1 MRRPYG
7 AFSNRDLRK
16 RAGNQRV
23 PGEQGASVKILRHI
37 GAVIGIAV
45 LCIAFPAT
53 PASAQSVTDDQVK
66 AAYIFNF
73 AKFIEWPSQV
83 FAAKD
88 APMNFCVLGRSP
100 VVDEL
105 DSSIGGKSVNGHT
118 IMVKHLHGPDEIKD
132 CHLIFLA
139 ASAGK
144 QQQKLIQA
152 AKGSAVLLVAE
163 TPGFAR
169 SGGTINFITESGRLL
184 FEVNVNAAESAHLR
198 ISSKLLALARIV
210 SPGEER
216 QGQQ

>member
-1 MRRPYG
+1 VRT
-7 AFSNRDLRK
+7 
-16 RAGNQRV
+16 
-23 PGEQGASVKILRHI
+23 LRHI
-37 GAVIGIAV
+37 EAAVHIAV
-45 LCIAFPAT
+45 LCLAFPAT
-53 PASAQSVTDDQVK
+53 AGWGQSVTDDQVK

-73 AKFIEWPSQV
+73 AKFIEWPPQV
-83 FAAKD
+83 FSASG
-88 APMNFCVLGRSP
+88 APMTFCVLGRSP

-105 DSSIGGKSVNGHT
+105 DSSMGGKSINGHT
-118 IMVKHLHGPDEIKD
+118 IMVKHLHAPDEIKD

-184 FEVNVNAAESAHLR
+184 FEVNINAAESAHLK

-210 SPGEER
+210 SPTEER
-216 QGQQ
+216 VGQL

>member
-1 MRRPYG
+1 M
-7 AFSNRDLRK
+7 
-16 RAGNQRV
+16 
-23 PGEQGASVKILRHI
+23 LRHV
-37 GAVIGIAV
+37 GTLIGIAG
-45 LCIAFPAT
+45 LCFAFSAAPV
-53 PASAQSVTDDQVK
+53 SAQSVTDDQVK

-73 AKFIEWPSQV
+73 AKFIEWPPQV
-83 FAAKD
+83 FTAKES
-88 APMNFCVLGRSP
+88 PMNFCVLGRSP

-118 IMVKHLHGPDEIKD
+118 IMIKHLRGPDEIKD

-144 QQQKLIQA
+144 QQQKLIEA
-152 AKGSAVLLVAE
+152 AKGLPVLLVAE

-184 FEVNVNAAESAHLR
+184 FEVNINAAESAHLK

-210 SPGEER
+210 SPAEER
-216 QGQQ
+216 QAQR

>member
-1 MRRPYG
+1 MQRPYG
-7 AFSNRDLRK
+7 AFSDRDSRQ
-16 RAGNQRV
+16 RANNQPV
-23 PGEQGASVKILRHI
+23 PGEQRTSVRTLRHI
-37 GAVIGIAV
+37 ELGIGVALLGISLSVAP
-45 LCIAFPAT
+45 AF
-53 PASAQSVTDDQVK
+53 AQSVTDDRVK

-73 AKFIEWPSQV
+73 AKFIEWPPQV
-83 FAAKD
+83 FTAKES
-88 APMNFCVLGRSP
+88 PMNFCVLGRSP

-144 QQQKLIQA
+144 QQQKLIEA

-184 FEVNVNAAESAHLR
+184 FEVNINAAESAHLK

-210 SPGEER
+210 SPTEER
-216 QGQQ
+216 QGQP

>member
-1 MRRPYG
+1 M
-7 AFSNRDLRK
+7 
-16 RAGNQRV
+16 
-23 PGEQGASVKILRHI
+23 PGEQRTSVRTLRHI
-37 GAVIGIAV
+37 ELSIGIALLGISLSV
-45 LCIAFPAT
+45 AS
-53 PASAQSVTDDQVK
+53 ASAQSVTDDRVK

-73 AKFIEWPSQV
+73 AKFIEWPPQV
-83 FAAKD
+83 FTAKES
-88 APMNFCVLGRSP
+88 PMNFCVLGRSP

-118 IMVKHLHGPDEIKD
+118 IMIKHLHGPDEIKD

-144 QQQKLIQA
+144 QQQKLIEA

-184 FEVNVNAAESAHLR
+184 FEVNINAAESAHLK

-210 SPGEER
+210 SPTEER
-216 QGQQ
+216 QGQP

>member
-1 MRRPYG
+1 
-7 AFSNRDLRK
+7 LRK
-16 RAGNQRV
+16 LWQSSGRAFALV
-23 PGEQGASVKILRHI
+23 LLCACSVLP
-37 GAVIGIAV
+37 
-45 LCIAFPAT
+45 AF
-53 PASAQSVTDDQVK
+53 AQSATEDQLK
-66 AAYIFNF
+66 AAYLFNF
-73 AKFIEWPSQV
+73 AKFIQWPAEV
-83 FAAKD
+83 FATTS

-105 DSSIGGKSVNGHT
+105 DSSIGGKSVDGHT

-144 QQQKLIQA
+144 QQQKLIEA
-152 AKGSAVLLVAE
+152 AKRTPVLLVAE

-184 FEVNVNAAESAHLR
+184 FEVNIVAAENAHLK

-210 SPGEER
+210 SPAEER
-216 QGQQ
+216 QAQR

>member
-1 MRRPYG
+1 MNWLIRHTG
-7 AFSNRDLRK
+7 LAILCALLCWAFC
-16 RAGNQRV
+16 
-23 PGEQGASVKILRHI
+23 PTY
-37 GAVIGIAV
+37 V
-45 LCIAFPAT
+45 L
-53 PASAQSVTDDQVK
+53 AQAATDDRVK

-73 AKFIEWPSQV
+73 AKFIEWPPQV
-83 FAAKD
+83 FTAKES
-88 APMNFCVLGRSP
+88 PMNFCVLGRSP

-144 QQQKLIQA
+144 QQQKLIEA
-152 AKGSAVLLVAE
+152 AKGTPVLLVAE

-184 FEVNVNAAESAHLR
+184 FEVNINAAESAHLK

-210 SPGEER
+210 SPTEER
-216 QGQQ
+216 QP